1 MTEFSLIDLIRTECA
16 LHRPDVL
23 LGIGDDAA
31 SIQVPPEQ
39 ELLVCTDTLIAG
51 RHFPLNTR
59 PEHIGWKSLAVNLS
73 DLAAMGA
80 EPAFALLA
88 LSLPESD
95 ETWVRAFA
103 QGFSELAAQHNV
115 ALIGGDTTRGALSI
129 TVTAMGFAPRGTI
142 LRRSGAKP
150 GDVVAVCGALGR
162 AAAGLHYL
170 KGHPDCGRAY
180 RLDPHRVGHQWVRHL
195 DRPPPQ
201 IAQGIAL
208 RAYVSS
214 AIDISDGLA
223 ADLEHVLNSSGVG
236 ADITLASIPGWGE
249 LREELDQDVATQH
262 VLSGGDDYVLLVTV
276 PPDRL
281 DAARTALGAADATL
295 HEIGRITSD
304 AGLRVRDAA
313 GDIIEPTT
321 RGWDHFA

>member
-1 MTEFSLIDLIRTECA
+1 MSEFSLIDVIRSECA

-31 SIQVPPEQ
+31 SIQAPPDQ

-95 ETWVRAFA
+95 EAWVRAFA
-103 QGFSELAAQHNV
+103 QGFSELATRHGV

-129 TVTAMGFAPRGTI
+129 TVTAMGFAPRGTA
-142 LRRSGAKP
+142 LKRSGAKP
-150 GDVVAVCGALGR
+150 GDVIAVCGALGR

-180 RLDPHRVGHQWVRHL
+180 RLDPHRLGHQWVRHL

-201 IAQGIAL
+201 IAQGMAL
-208 RAYVSS
+208 RAHASS

-223 ADLEHVLNSSGVG
+223 ADLGHILKASGVG
-236 ADITLASIPGWGE
+236 ADIALASIPGWEE
-249 LREELDQDVATQH
+249 LREELDQDAATQH
-262 VLSGGDDYVLLVTV
+262 VLAGGDDYVLLVTV

-281 DAARTALGAADATL
+281 DAARAALSAVDATL
-295 HEIGRITSD
+295 YTIGHIASD
-304 AGLRVRDAA
+304 PGLRVRDAA
-313 GDIIEPTT
+313 GNIVEPATH
-321 RGWDHFA
+321 GWDHFA